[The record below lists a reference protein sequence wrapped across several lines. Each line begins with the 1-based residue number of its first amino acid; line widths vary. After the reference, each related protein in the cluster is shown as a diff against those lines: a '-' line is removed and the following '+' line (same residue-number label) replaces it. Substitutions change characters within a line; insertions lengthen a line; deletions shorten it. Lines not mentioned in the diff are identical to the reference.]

1 MGKQVSVCCA
11 SHCMMSDPESSRY
24 CADSPE
30 SIGELNPLDHDHL
43 TGDPTSILNALIMKV
58 QMPSDI
64 IL

>member
-30 SIGELNPLDHDHL
+30 SLNPDHL
-43 TGDPTSILNALIMKV
+43 TGDPTSNLNAMIMKV
-58 QMPSDI
+58 QMPPDM